1 MNNLLPN
8 LRKNSLN
15 ENGLIHIVII
25 IVILVA
31 LALGVYLVQT
41 RTNIN
46 PFAQSVSGPISG
58 PLGDSDKDSFTDS
71 QEFFMGTNPNVAC
84 PTSSIDNAW
93 PVDVNNDKSINGGDV
108 STLVPY
114 INGSKPYN
122 KRYDLN
128 QDAVISQ
135 GDVSVIQA
143 NFLKTC
149 EAIEKT
155 AVIRIS
161 PKTTAKLGDEVE
173 VSVFVSAYTDPV
185 NLVSAQINY
194 PSDKLDVVKVVT
206 DSSGNTAEGF
216 NTLYEKYV
224 GNGQISIIK
233 GSTNG
238 LTTGGPN
245 SGVTFARITFK
256 TKAYGVSNI
265 TLNKTTSEIL
275 RVKDGANVLNPIN
288 DSAYEGSI
296 SVYPQPTP
304 TPAVNPKPFPS
315 DGCMT
320 STQCKTDQDCRR
332 MAPYP
337 GNCMDQNIA
346 CAQVITKACYTL
358 IENNTAPQEICA
370 DFSNPCVVPPG
381 WHKPGEVRPTPTPT
395 ACLPRPIIG
404 KTTVM
409 TAQGLKVTL
418 TPGTN
423 GNTSTNPIRSISF
436 TSFDNASVTID
447 GKFYTQPVTHQIS
460 NSGGT
465 QDITFFVNQVAL
477 NKASTV
483 QMKVNDTCGPYDLFF
498 GGGTQAGWPTT
509 IPPQQTPNPTTQ
521 ATASASIAPTI
532 ACTITKAQWV
542 GNNGIV
548 PSNTTAKLLVEA
560 NGNCISKR
568 IIFNIWEDD
577 GLLGADP
584 VLTNPQE
591 VFLISNGQPNQYYGT
606 TTWRTEFQEDGPF
619 GSSYPPEFSFEATI
633 DGEKNRL
640 RSTNQLLVA
649 REIGAPSPIEGDT
662 NKDQQVNLKDIS
674 WMLTFWDKKVN
685 DEALDIDGNDNIVNN
700 FDMTKLKGILL
711 QRGILRP
718 IP

>member
-1 MNNLLPN
+1 MNNPLPN
-8 LRKNSLN
+8 FKKNTCN

-46 PFAQSVSGPISG
+46 PFAQSISAPISG
-58 PLGDSDKDSFTDS
+58 PLGDSDKDGFSDS

-84 PTSSIDNAW
+84 PTSSTDNAW
-93 PVDVNNDKSINGGDV
+93 PVDVNNDKNINGGDV

-114 INGSKPYN
+114 INGSKTYN

-128 QDAVISQ
+128 QDNAINQ

-155 AVIRIS
+155 AVIRIA
-161 PKTTAKLGDEVE
+161 PKPIVKLGEEVAI
-173 VSVFVSAYTDPV
+173 SVFLSAFTDDV

-194 PSDKLDVVKVVT
+194 PSDKLDVVRIEA
-206 DSSGNTAEGF
+206 SSSDNNAGGF
-216 NTLYEKYV
+216 TNVIEKYA
-224 GNGQISIIK
+224 GNGQISIIQ
-233 GSTNG
+233 GSTKGVN
-238 LTTGGPN
+238 TGGIN
-245 SGVTFARITFK
+245 SGVVLAKIIFK
-256 TKAYGVSNI
+256 TKVYGVSDI
-265 TLNKTTSEIL
+265 TLNKEKSEVL
-275 RVKDGANVLNPIN
+275 RVKDGANVLNPIR
-288 DSAYEGSI
+288 DSGLDASI

-304 TPAVNPKPFPS
+304 QPPLPKPFPS
-315 DGCMT
+315 EGCY
-320 STQCKTDQDCRR
+320 SNPQCAADQECRR

-337 GNCMDQNIA
+337 GNCMEQNVA

-381 WHKPGEVRPTPTPT
+381 WHKPGERPTPTPI
-395 ACLPRPIIG
+395 ACSPRPNIG
-404 KTTVM
+404 RVTSM

-418 TPGTN
+418 TPATN
-423 GNTSTNPIRSISF
+423 GNTSNNPINSISF
-436 TSFDNASVTID
+436 TTFDNASVTID
-447 GKFYTQPVTHQIS
+447 GSFYTKPVTHQVV
-460 NSGGT
+460 NSGGS
-465 QDITFFVNQVAL
+465 QGITFYVNQLVL
-477 NKASTV
+477 NKTTTV
-483 QMKVNDTCGPYDLFF
+483 QMKVNDNCGPYDLFF

-509 IPPQQTPNPTTQ
+509 IPPIPTPNQTPQ
-521 ATASASIAPTI
+521 ATASASITPVI
-532 ACTITKAQWV
+532 ACTIIKTQWV
-542 GNNGIV
+542 GNDSIV
-548 PSNTTAKLLVEA
+548 PSNTTAKLRVDA
-560 NGNCISKR
+560 TGNCANKR
-568 IIFNIWEDD
+568 IVFNTWEDD

-584 VLTNPQE
+584 VITNPQE
-591 VFLISNGQPNQYYGT
+591 VFLISSGQPNQYFAT

-633 DGEKNRL
+633 DGEKNRV

-649 REIGAPSPIEGDT
+649 REIGAPSPVEGDT

-685 DEALDIDGNDNIVNN
+685 DEALDIDGDDNTVNN
-700 FDMTKLKGILL
+700 FDMAKLKGILL